1 MRRIGLMGLM
11 LLLLVGCAAG
21 APPSS
26 FERAIYNFT
35 TQHVEVITFR
45 TNYTTVVSP
54 AGQTNIGPVTVTAET
69 NWVEMYDRLPK
80 ESVVSGIKA
89 GGAVAT
95 TFGFGLGGV
104 VALVVGGIYAGWATW
119 KNARKNKAMAVLA
132 QAVETGRE
140 IIKTT
145 PQGQSLEENY
155 IAWLKQNQRT
165 AGVIALVGA
174 VVEEN
179 VDNAAAKAA
188 AELLTR
194 PARADKP

>member
-1 MRRIGLMGLM
+1 MRP
-11 LLLLVGCAAG
+11 LLAALFLASLVGCASG
-21 APPSS
+21 SPPSS
-26 FERAIYNFT
+26 FERALY
-35 TQHVEVITFR
+35 HVT
-45 TNYTTVVSP
+45 TNYQTNVVGVSLVDTNRVVTNIVY
-54 AGQTNIGPVTVTAET
+54 QTNISQVVTLHP
-69 NWVEMYDRLPK
+69 R

-119 KNARKNKAMAVLA
+119 KNARDGKALAVLT

-145 PQGQSLEENY
+145 PQGKELEENY
-155 IAWLKQNQRT
+155 IEWLKQNQRT

-194 PARADKP
+194 PARVDKS